1 MKVVQTTF
9 ANAQALAIIVDR
21 ALGYPKV
28 TSGWDGTGLTQILR
42 CDSVDPR
49 FLGSTRQLEYIWYRS
64 DADCWY
70 PMSDA
75 TVTAVNASSLVSA
88 GDKATINA
96 AVRVDIGAD
105 PKSGGRIPKCH
116 FIGPTVYW
124 LGDSL
129 TQASVTADEPYGGMR
144 AIFKDWCVARGYHVD
159 HIGTINMGSMF
170 DNENSGIG
178 GDTCALMNARCG
190 TELSTTV
197 FGHEYVKL
205 CCLMAGSNDVA
216 LGRNTTDY
224 ATLLGTLHTALV
236 ANQPTARIAVCK
248 VPPRQDFDCSAYNA
262 ALPGVWDT
270 FDAAHPSN
278 TVIRWSAWDCFGGV
292 WSSAYFYDVVHLN
305 HAGYLKVVTDPTYG
319 LAQALNSYL
328 ATIGAWP

>member
-1 MKVVQTTF
+1 MKVVQTTLV
-9 ANAQALAIIVDR
+9 NSYALATIVNR
-21 ALGYPKV
+21 ALGYPKTV
-28 TSGWDGTGLTQILR
+28 PGWDGTGLNQLTR
-42 CDSVDPR
+42 ADSVAT
-49 FLGSTRQLEYIWYRS
+49 GCGGTTRQLEYIWWLS

-70 PMSDA
+70 PLSDA

-96 AVRVDIGAD
+96 AVRVDIGSD
-105 PKSGGRIPKCH
+105 PKSGGRIPKAQ

-129 TQASVTADEPYGGMR
+129 TQAFVTADEPYGGMR
-144 AIFKDWCVARGYHVD
+144 AVLKDYCYTRGYRVD
-159 HIGTINMGSMF
+159 HVGPQQMGSMW
-170 DNENSGIG
+170 DNEHSGVG

-190 TELSTTV
+190 TELGSSV
-197 FGHEYVKL
+197 FGREFVKL
-205 CCLMAGSNDVA
+205 CCLMAGSNDIA
-216 LGRNTTDY
+216 LGRTTTDY

-236 ANQPTARIAVCK
+236 ANQPTARISVCK

-262 ALPGVWDT
+262 ALPGVWDS

-278 TVIRWSAWDCFGGV
+278 TLIRWSAWDCFGGV
-292 WSSAYFYDVVHLN
+292 WSSSYFYDNVHLN
-305 HAGYLKVVTDPTYG
+305 HAGYLKVVNDPTYG
-319 LAQALNSYL
+319 MAQALDSYL